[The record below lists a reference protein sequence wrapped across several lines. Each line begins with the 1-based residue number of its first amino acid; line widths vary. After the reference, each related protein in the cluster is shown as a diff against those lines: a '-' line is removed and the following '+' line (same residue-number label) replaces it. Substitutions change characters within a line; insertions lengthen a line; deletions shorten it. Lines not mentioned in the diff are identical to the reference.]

1 MARFSYL
8 PLKKI
13 HYTLM
18 NYREWEAN
26 NIIIFILWISW
37 MGLGCPREF
46 TVNTLGTTVLVEQ
59 PKRLCNRVTSKE
71 ESDRQCSLVISSQ
84 IITLWRPSF
93 SMLSYPSQ
101 FWAWEERIIN
111 SSMLIYYRVSL
122 TDSNFFT
129 SSCVRKCIKVSFP
142 CFLAIYC
149 LGF

>member
-93 SMLSYPSQ
+93 SKLSYPSQ

-129 SSCVRKCIKVSFP
+129 SSCVRKYIKVSFP